1 MNSNESRRS
10 GGRSGR
16 GSRRGGSRPRSES
29 QGRSQASQPP
39 VKKTLWQKIASIF
52 GFNGQSSGT
61 PQARTDRPV
70 YQPRNAVVASDRTP
84 REREARS
91 APKPEQVEVTT
102 PKLYVGNLSF
112 EATESDLSD
121 LFAGVGKVQN
131 AEIVTHKDTERS
143 KGFGFVFMTSV
154 DEAKRAVIE
163 LHNKDFMAASSS
175 SAAPRRRS
183 IAELNSRSRFVSFTG
198 GSSAGEP
205 PGFF

>member
-39 VKKTLWQKIASIF
+39 VKKTLWQKITAFF
-52 GFNGQSSGT
+52 GFNGQANGA
-61 PQARTDRPV
+61 PKARSDRPV
-70 YQPRNAVVASDRTP
+70 YQPRNAVVSSDRTP
-84 REREARS
+84 RERESRS

-112 EATESDLSD
+112 DTTESDLSE
-121 LFAGVGKVQN
+121 LFNGVGKVQN
-131 AEIVTHKDTERS
+131 VEIVTHKETERS

-163 LHNKDFMAASSS
+163 LHNKDFMG
-175 SAAPRRRS
+175 RK
-183 IAELNSRSRFVSFTG
+183 LVVSGAKTPADRG
-198 GSSAGEP
+198 V
-205 PGFF
+205 